1 MSQLTL
7 EEDLARQGRFYS
19 SVIWLSLIGLV
30 VFFVWAW
37 FAMLDEVTVG
47 TGKVTPSSHAQ
58 VIESLDGGIV
68 NALLVQEGDI
78 VEQGE
83 MLARLD
89 PTRFQSNYG
98 EAAARARA
106 LRASSERLRAELT
119 GEPLTF
125 SEESL
130 REPNLVARERQ
141 LYESRRRNLNETVSN
156 LQKTLELINAEIRM
170 TQPLVAKGAA
180 GQVEVIRLQRQV
192 AELRGKIDEA
202 RNQYAVRAR
211 EEQVKND
218 ADLDAQ
224 IQAMAGK
231 ADQLDRATLYSPVR
245 GVVKDIQVT
254 TVGGVLQPGGKLM
267 EIVPLE
273 DKLLIETRIN
283 PRDIAYIRPGLP
295 ATVKVTAYDSSI
307 YGNLNGN
314 VEVVS
319 PDTIQDE
326 VQRDQFYYRV
336 YVRTEHAE
344 LENRSGKR
352 FPILPGMVASV
363 EIKTGQK
370 TVMDYLIKP
379 LNKVKRAV
387 IKIPTAGLGCGG
399 D

>member
-78 VEQGE
+78 VKQGE

-245 GVVKDIQVT
+245 GVVKDIQVM

-379 LNKVKRAV
+379 LNKVKEALRER
-387 IKIPTAGLGCGG
+387 
-399 D
+399 

>member
-19 SVIWLSLIGLV
+19 LVIWLSLIGLV

-379 LNKVKRAV
+379 LNKVKEALRER
-387 IKIPTAGLGCGG
+387 
-399 D
+399 

>member
-245 GVVKDIQVT
+245 GVVKDIQVM

-379 LNKVKRAV
+379 LNKVKEALRER
-387 IKIPTAGLGCGG
+387 
-399 D
+399 

>member
-1 MSQLTL
+1 M
-7 EEDLARQGRFYS
+7 
-19 SVIWLSLIGLV
+19 
-30 VFFVWAW
+30 
-37 FAMLDEVTVG
+37 
-47 TGKVTPSSHAQ
+47 
-58 VIESLDGGIV
+58 
-68 NALLVQEGDI
+68 
-78 VEQGE
+78 
-83 MLARLD
+83 
-89 PTRFQSNYG
+89 
-98 EAAARARA
+98 
-106 LRASSERLRAELT
+106 
-119 GEPLTF
+119 
-125 SEESL
+125 
-130 REPNLVARERQ
+130 ARERQ

-379 LNKVKRAV
+379 LNKVKEALRER
-387 IKIPTAGLGCGG
+387 
-399 D
+399 

>member
-37 FAMLDEVTVG
+37 FAILDEVTVG

-379 LNKVKRAV
+379 LNKVKEALRER
-387 IKIPTAGLGCGG
+387 
-399 D
+399 

>member
-78 VEQGE
+78 VKQGE

-379 LNKVKRAV
+379 LNKVKEALRER
-387 IKIPTAGLGCGG
+387 
-399 D
+399 

>member
-1 MSQLTL
+1 MQ
-7 EEDLARQGRFYS
+7 EELARQGRFYS
-19 SVIWLSLIGLV
+19 SVIWLTLAALV
-30 VFFVWAW
+30 LFFVWAW
-37 FAMLDEVTVG
+37 FATLDEVTVG
-47 TGKVTPSSHAQ
+47 TGKITPSSRAQ

-68 NALLVQEGDI
+68 NALMVHEGDV
-78 VEQGE
+78 VERGQ

-106 LRASSERLRAELT
+106 LRASSERLRSELT
-119 GEPLTF
+119 GEPLQF

-130 REPNLVARERQ
+130 REPALVARERQ
-141 LYESRRRNLNETVSN
+141 LYESRRRNLDETLEN
-156 LQKTLELINAEIRM
+156 LQKTYNLVMAELRM

-180 GQVEVIRLQRQV
+180 SEVEVIRLQRQA
-192 AELRGKIDEA
+192 AELKGKMDDA
-202 RNQYAVRAR
+202 RNQFAVRAR
-211 EEQVKND
+211 EEQVKNN

-224 IQAMAGK
+224 LQVMAGK
-231 ADQLDRATLYSPVR
+231 ADQLDRATLFSPVR

-273 DKLLIETRIN
+273 DQLLVETRIN

-307 YGNLNGN
+307 YGNLTGQ

-319 PDTIQDE
+319 PDTLQDE
-326 VQRDQFYYRV
+326 VRRDQFYYRV
-336 YVRTEHAE
+336 YVRTKSAE
-344 LENRSGKR
+344 LQNKSGQR
-352 FPILPGMVASV
+352 FPILPGMVANV

-370 TVMDYLIKP
+370 SVMDYLIKP
-379 LNKVKRAV
+379 LNKVNEALRER
-387 IKIPTAGLGCGG
+387 
-399 D
+399 